1 MTIGFETFDINHPD
15 ASSLLMSLASS
26 GIWGHC
32 EIHFS
37 DGAVGTAGDKR
48 RGVMLISDKDKVYK
62 PENWQYFQIPAKA
75 EQEAKVRKYFVDRLD
90 EKYNWTGIFGG
101 MIAGFNLTNS
111 NGQFCSEICFNAMV
125 QAGIIQSYG
134 LKGFQLSP
142 SHLFEIVTRL
152 GFKKVEK
159 V

>member
-1 MTIGFETFDINHPD
+1 MMTIGFETFDIDHPEV
-15 ASSLLMSLASS
+15 STIIMSLASA
-26 GIWGHC
+26 GIWSHC

-62 PENWQYFQIPAKA
+62 AENWQFFQIPAKA
-75 EQEAKVRKYFVDRLD
+75 EQEQKVREYFINRIN

-101 MIAGFNLTNS
+101 MIAGFNITNS
-111 NGQFCSEICFNAMV
+111 GGQFCSEICFNAML
-125 QAGIIQSYG
+125 QAGIIKDYG

-142 SHLFEIVTRL
+142 SHLYEILTRL
-152 GFKKVEK
+152 KFEK
-159 V
+159 L